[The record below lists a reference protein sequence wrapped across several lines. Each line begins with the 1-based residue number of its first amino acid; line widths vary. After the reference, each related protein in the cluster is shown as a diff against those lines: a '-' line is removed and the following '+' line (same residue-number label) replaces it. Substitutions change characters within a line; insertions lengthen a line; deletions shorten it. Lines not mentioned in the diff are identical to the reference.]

1 MKTLMPAFL
10 ALAAGCSSAPPP
22 SRKPPPPAPSAA
34 RPAPELPPN
43 VPRPVLTLAAGDL
56 VRIAVFQQPDLDLE
70 LRVPDNGVI
79 RFPLIGAV
87 QASGQSTSALEE
99 MIRQKLAAEYLQSPS
114 VTVTVKEY
122 VKRRVFIVGGVAK
135 PDGYELGPTARMT
148 VLQLVAAAGGL
159 TDKAV
164 RDSVQLVRRQPSGER
179 MLIRL
184 PLGEVE
190 ARMALGRGDA
200 DLELWPDDLVVV
212 PVATR
217 VAYVLGQ
224 VNHPGPV
231 DLPPDRRFTVSM
243 AVSFAGSFTKF
254 ASSSVQVLRRGEDG
268 VARTIPA
275 DLDAVLDGHL
285 EYDVEILPGDVIW
298 VPQRGLF

>member
-1 MKTLMPAFL
+1 MKMLMPAFL
-10 ALAAGCSSAPPP
+10 VLAAGCSSAPPP
-22 SRKPPPPAPSAA
+22 ARKLPAPPPSAG
-34 RPAPELPPN
+34 RPVPELPPN
-43 VPRPVLTLAAGDL
+43 VPRPVLTLTAGDL

-79 RFPLIGAV
+79 RFPLIGPV

-114 VTVTVKEY
+114 VSVTVKEY
-122 VKRRVFIVGGVAK
+122 VKRRVFIVGGVAR
-135 PDGYELGPTARMT
+135 PDGYELAPAARMT

-164 RDSVQLVRRQPSGER
+164 RDAVQVIRRQPSGER
-179 MLIRL
+179 MLMRL

-200 DLELWPDDLVVV
+200 DLELWPDDLVLV
-212 PVATR
+212 PISTR

-224 VNHPGPV
+224 VNRPGPV

-268 VARTIPA
+268 TARTIPA
-275 DLDAVLDGHL
+275 DLDAVLEGRL

>member
-10 ALAAGCSSAPPP
+10 ALAAACSSAPPP
-22 SRKPPPPAPSAA
+22 SPRPPAPPLPAA
-34 RPAPELPPN
+34 RPVPELPPN

-56 VRIAVFQQPDLDLE
+56 VRISVFQQPDLDLE
-70 LRVPDNGVI
+70 TRVPDDGVI
-79 RFPLIGAV
+79 KFPLIGSV
-87 QASGQSTSALEE
+87 QASGRSTSALEE
-99 MIRQKLAAEYLQSPS
+99 TIRQKLAADYLQSPS

-122 VKRRVFIVGGVAK
+122 VKRRVFIVGGVAH
-135 PDGYELGPTARMT
+135 PDGYELAPSARLT

-164 RDSVQLVRRQPSGER
+164 RDAVQVIRRQPSGER
-179 MLIRL
+179 MLMRL

-190 ARMALGRGDA
+190 ARMALGKGDA
-200 DLELWPDDLVVV
+200 DLELWPDDLVLV
-212 PVATR
+212 PISTR

-224 VNHPGPV
+224 VNRPGPV

-243 AVSFAGSFTKF
+243 AVSFAGSFTKY

-268 VARTIPA
+268 SARTIVA

-285 EYDVEILPGDVIW
+285 EHDVEIQPGDVIW